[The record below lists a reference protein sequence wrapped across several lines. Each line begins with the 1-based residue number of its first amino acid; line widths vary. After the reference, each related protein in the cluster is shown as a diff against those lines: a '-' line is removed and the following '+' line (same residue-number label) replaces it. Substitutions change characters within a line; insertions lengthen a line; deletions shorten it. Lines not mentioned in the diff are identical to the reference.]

1 MTRILTNAEIERL
14 VTLADCLDALEVAYR
29 DSAGGGTLGTGSR
42 IDTVLPSS
50 HEGMSYEFTSME
62 GAIPALGVM
71 ALRCLSYHVTTRV
84 VDGVPRRERLVDP
97 PGGPYAGLI
106 LLFSLTDRR
115 LLGVLQ
121 DGFISPLRVGA
132 TNALAAR
139 SLARRDAG
147 VVGLL
152 GTGIQAR
159 AQLLGLAAVR
169 RLREVRVFSPNEDHR
184 RAFAREMTESLGVP
198 VQAARSAHETVR
210 GADLVVAA
218 TNALEPAFDVEWL
231 EPGAHVT
238 SVQSADVP
246 PALYGLADRVVI
258 AIKSGFGRGQAGQ
271 YDDAA
276 DWDTY
281 PTLGELLAGKAA
293 GRADERQL
301 TYFANNGGVGF
312 QFAAVGARVLEAA
325 EAQGVGRELPDELF
339 LQANRA

>member
-14 VTLADCLDALEVAYR
+14 VNVADCLDALEVAFR
-29 DSAGGGTLGTGSR
+29 DSASGAALGTGSR
-42 IDTVLPSS
+42 IDTVLPST
-50 HEGMSYEFTSME
+50 HEGVSYEFTSME

-71 ALRCLSYHVTTRV
+71 ALRCLSYHVATRV
-84 VDGVPRRERLVDP
+84 VAGVPRKERLLDP
-97 PGGPYAGLI
+97 PGGGPYTGLI
-106 LLFSLTDRR
+106 LLFSLADRR
-115 LLGVLQ
+115 LLGILQ

-139 SLARRDAG
+139 ALARPDAG

-152 GTGIQAR
+152 GSGTQAR

-169 RLREVRVFSPNEDHR
+169 PLREVRVFSPNEEHR
-184 RAFAREMTESLGVP
+184 RAFAQEMTESLGVP
-198 VQAARSAHETVR
+198 VQAARSAYETVR

-218 TNALEPAFDVEWL
+218 TNALEPAFDVEWV

-238 SVQSADVP
+238 SLQSADVP
-246 PALYGLADRVVI
+246 PGLYGRADRLVI
-258 AIKSGFGRGQAGQ
+258 AIKSGFGRGQAGM

-276 DWDTY
+276 AWDTY
-281 PTLGELLAGKAA
+281 PTLGELLAGRAV
-293 GRADERQL
+293 GRTDERQV

-325 EAQGVGRELPDELF
+325 QAQGVGQELPDELF
-339 LQANRA
+339 LQTSR